1 MNALDIIRQIQDEKR
16 GKRQPEHATVDEVKA
31 RSETAYN
38 ELQELHK
45 SGVIQLGRTINGN
58 YIHPIK

>member
-16 GKRQPEHATVDEVKA
+16 GKRHPEHATVDEVKS

-38 ELQELHK
+38 ELQQLYNNGK
-45 SGVIQLGRTINGN
+45 IRLGRTINGN